1 MDQIILKGLRV
12 NTHHGMTHQ
21 EKSIGQELE
30 IDVILDCDLSKP
42 GASDNPEDTISRKE
56 LVKLISDCLSEGS
69 DNLMEYVAQ
78 ETANTILHQY
88 PQATKVEIELKQA
101 QAPIYADY
109 DYLSVRILRTKRIK
123 IALGCFF

>member
-109 DYLSVRILRTKRIK
+109 DYLSVRILRTRESK
-123 IALGCFF
+123 

>member
-69 DNLMEYVAQ
+69 DNLMEYVAKKRQ
-78 ETANTILHQY
+78 ILFC
-88 PQATKVEIELKQA
+88 T
-101 QAPIYADY
+101 
-109 DYLSVRILRTKRIK
+109 SILRRLRWK
-123 IALGCFF
+123 LN

>member
-42 GASDNPEDTISRKE
+42 CASDNPEDTISRKE

-78 ETANTILHQY
+78 ETVNAILHQY

-109 DYLSVRILRTKRIK
+109 DYLSVRILRTRESK
-123 IALGCFF
+123 